1 MRPRMGMAV
10 IAVVVVAVIVIV
22 IVAVIVAVIVI
33 VVMAGAFVAMA
44 VGHGGLALRGAA
56 ACAGVVMPAGRSR
69 GVRAAAGVRPFGSG
83 GIGMFVRC
91 ARHSR
96 CLFVSH

>member
-1 MRPRMGMAV
+1 MCPRMGMAV

-22 IVAVIVAVIVI
+22 IVAVIVI

-44 VGHGGLALRGAA
+44 VGRGGLALRGAA
-56 ACAGVVMPAGRSR
+56 ACAGVVVPAGRSR
-69 GVRAAAGVRPFGSG
+69 GVRAAAGVRPSGSG

-91 ARHSR
+91 ARHWR

>member
-10 IAVVVVAVIVIV
+10 IAVVAVIVIV
-22 IVAVIVAVIVI
+22 IVAVIVI
-33 VVMAGAFVAMA
+33 VVMASAFVAMA

-69 GVRAAAGVRPFGSG
+69 GVRAAAGVRPSGSG